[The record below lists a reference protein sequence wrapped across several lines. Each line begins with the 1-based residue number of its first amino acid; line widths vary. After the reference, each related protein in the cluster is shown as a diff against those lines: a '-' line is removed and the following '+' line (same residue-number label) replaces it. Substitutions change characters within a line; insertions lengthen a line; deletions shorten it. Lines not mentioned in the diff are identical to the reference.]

1 MVAKLMEKLGITE
14 AEALEIIDADKRID
28 KGEKLFELTA
38 EQEQASKQAR
48 QADSKPR
55 EKKVTKERKVDN
67 DKREII
73 QAIDDALCDL
83 VDNVEV
89 VNPEREIV
97 FHFNERK
104 YKIVLSA
111 PRKQGRFFLCI
122 LPGCRNFGS
131 IFVHFA
137 ILTTCGRCGIMAG
150 R

>member
-14 AEALEIIDADKRID
+14 AEALEIIEADKRID

-55 EKKVTKERKVDN
+55 EKKIVKERKADD
-67 DKREII
+67 DKAFLIE
-73 QAIDDALCDL
+73 AVMCGLADVAGIDGST
-83 VDNVEV
+83 VEV

-97 FHFNERK
+97 FHFKERK

-111 PRKQGRFFLCI
+111 PRK
-122 LPGCRNFGS
+122 
-131 IFVHFA
+131 
-137 ILTTCGRCGIMAG
+137 
-150 R
+150 

>member
-55 EKKVTKERKVDN
+55 EKKITKERKVDN

-73 QAIDDALCDL
+73 QVIDDALCDL

-111 PRKQGRFFLCI
+111 PRK
-122 LPGCRNFGS
+122 
-131 IFVHFA
+131 
-137 ILTTCGRCGIMAG
+137 
-150 R
+150 